1 MFNNILQWQTSTG
14 RPADAKNCP
23 SGQNDSL
30 NLILRSGT
38 VSTYNAGLW
47 PRSVAF
53 NAFGNVWIVNLS
65 GHTATELS
73 SFK

>member
-38 VSTYNAGLW
+38 VSTYNAGLR